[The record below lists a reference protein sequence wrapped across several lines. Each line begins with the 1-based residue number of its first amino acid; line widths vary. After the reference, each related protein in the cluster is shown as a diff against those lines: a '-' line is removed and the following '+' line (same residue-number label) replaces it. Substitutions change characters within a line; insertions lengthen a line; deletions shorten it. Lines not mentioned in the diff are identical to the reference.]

1 MRAPGLQ
8 LASTTRSRTGSVAG
22 SSAPLSLRQAA
33 VVAGAATRQLGWGV
47 RACAR
52 EHRRWVA
59 AAHRIP
65 DPTLRGDA
73 LTALERKRHYS
84 DGAAL
89 FWTLPRR
96 RDRRLL
102 ELLVAFQTIANFVDV
117 ASERGAAT
125 RGRNGRT
132 LALALLDAVDVDA
145 PARDHY
151 AEHPWRDDG
160 GYLASLVA
168 ACQSHC
174 AALPGYPAAR
184 QRLRHEAGL
193 LRALEQ
199 EHDPDVDRRDR
210 QLRQLATAAFPAER
224 DATWSEAAAGASS
237 ALPVLALLA
246 LAAEPDPRP
255 GTMAAVVD
263 AYGWAGRL
271 SAILD
276 GYVDQA
282 EDAALGQWSSIGYYA
297 TADETARRLQFLV
310 ERSLRS
316 AAALPRHH
324 RHVVVITAMIAM
336 YLSHDAARD
345 PRLAVG
351 TRRLVRTAGGTAR
364 LMTPILRLWRVAYGQ
379 QAA

>member
-1 MRAPGLQ
+1 M
-8 LASTTRSRTGSVAG
+8 
-22 SSAPLSLRQAA
+22 RQAT
-33 VVAGAATRQLGWGV
+33 VVVGAATRQLGWGV

-52 EHRRWVA
+52 QHRRWVA
-59 AAHRIP
+59 AANRIP

-125 RGRNGRT
+125 RGRNGAT
-132 LALALLDAVDVDA
+132 LALALADAVDVDA
-145 PARDHY
+145 APRDHY
-151 AEHPWRDDG
+151 AEHPWSDDG
-160 GYLASLVA
+160 GYLVTLVA
-168 ACQSHC
+168 ACQSRC
-174 AALPGYPAAR
+174 AELPGYPATR
-184 QRLRHEAGL
+184 RRLRHEAGL
-193 LRALEQ
+193 LRALEI
-199 EHDPDVDRRDR
+199 EHDPDPDRRDR
-210 QLRQLATAAFPAER
+210 ELQRLAAGAFPAER
-224 DATWSEAAAGASS
+224 EATWSETAAGASS

-246 LAAEPDPRP
+246 LAAEPDPSP
-255 GTMAAVVD
+255 GTMATLVE
-263 AYGWAGRL
+263 AYSWAGRL
-271 SAILD
+271 SAVLD

-282 EDAALGQWSSIGYYA
+282 EDALTGQWSSIGYYA
-297 TADETARRLQFLV
+297 TADETARRLRFLV
-310 ERSLRS
+310 DRSLRS
-316 AAALPRHH
+316 AAALPDRR

-336 YLSHDAARD
+336 YLSHDAAHD

-364 LMTPILRLWRVAYGQ
+364 LMTPILRLWRIAYGQ
-379 QAA
+379 RAA